1 MRRSR
6 ASCPSRHKAVL
17 AKCARNGFNDLP
29 STAVQSLRQTRRSS
43 GFTLLEILVA
53 IAIIAILTG
62 AALIALGGFGRQS
75 DAQTTAEQLAALL
88 RLAAEESALTG
99 REIGLRVEDS
109 QFSFLV
115 LADNAWLPLD
125 SDPLFR
131 SRPLPDGLD
140 IEIIMN
146 GAPVQLLQPEDDDD
160 DQDEETNNSADT
172 TDAPA
177 DETEIQQVAPQ
188 IVVLSSG
195 GLTPFEMRVSTLES
209 PTAYVVRGDLIGTI
223 TVEAAP

>member
-1 MRRSR
+1 M
-6 ASCPSRHKAVL
+6 PRH
-17 AKCARNGFNDLP
+17 
-29 STAVQSLRQTRRSS
+29 ST
-43 GFTLLEILVA
+43 GFTLLEILVT

-62 AALIALGGFGRQS
+62 AAIIALGGFGRQN

-88 RLAAEESALTG
+88 RLAAEESLLTG
-99 REIGLRVEDS
+99 REIGLRVEET

-131 SRPLPDGLD
+131 GRPLPEQLD
-140 IEIIMN
+140 IDIIMN
-146 GAPVQLLQPEDDDD
+146 GAPVQLVQPEDDE
-160 DQDEETNNSADT
+160 QT
-172 TDAPA
+172 A
-177 DETEIQQVAPQ
+177 DEAESSTSTSDDETDNLQAPPQ

-195 GLTPFEMRVSTLES
+195 GLTPFELRV
-209 PTAYVVRGDLIGTI
+209 TAVTDGTTYIVRGDLVGTI